1 MKKFKYIILVLIL
14 ISCNKSQEKVSE
26 KNLSKFDLKSDFKDF
41 KSKMEEV
48 DTLEIWFD
56 HSVCTYQGYEK
67 IQITKFSDSIKIKSR
82 FKELSYSDNSE
93 WMKVYERNIAI
104 SDTTW
109 KIEKFLK
116 RNKNRIKKDSAD
128 YPQLQLKYK
137 DQKIEYFTDGLVDLN
152 RFLEDYYL
160 TMRKLFPEN
169 KNNIYGVDVVLQ

>member
-1 MKKFKYIILVLIL
+1 MKIFKYIILVLIL
-14 ISCNKSQEKVSE
+14 ISCNKNQENVSE
-26 KNLSKFDLKSDFKDF
+26 KNISKFDLESDFKDF

-67 IQITKFSDSIKIKSR
+67 LQITKSSDSIKIKSR

-93 WMKVYERNIAI
+93 WIEVYERNIPI
-104 SDTTW
+104 TDTTW

-116 RNKNRIKKDSAD
+116 RNENRIKKDSTD

-137 DQKIEYFTDGLVDLN
+137 DQKIEYFTNGLVDLN
-152 RFLEDYYL
+152 RFLEDYYI

>member
-1 MKKFKYIILVLIL
+1 MKNFNYIILLLIF
-14 ISCNKSQEKVSE
+14 ISCNKSQKQVSE
-26 KNLSKFDLKSDFKDF
+26 RNISKFDLKSDYHDL
-41 KSKMEEV
+41 KSKMEET

-67 IQITKFSDSIKIKSR
+67 LQITKFSDSIKIISR
-82 FKELSYSDNSE
+82 FKELSYSDNPE
-93 WMKVYERNIAI
+93 WIEVYERNIPI

-116 RNKNRIKKDSAD
+116 RNENRIKKDSTE

-137 DQKIEYFTDGLVDLN
+137 DQKIDFFTEGLVDLN

-169 KNNIYGVDVVLQ
+169 KNNIYGADILIE